1 MPAGSFSNIAALDK
15 HNFLAQSFQ
24 ERRFVIA
31 VFFLS
36 AVANRRSLMTWG
48 EWDALIPRCV
58 GQVNGVSSVFLLKRA
73 HLFLGPADLGF
84 STAAHGEKL
93 FLTLKI
99 EHGGV

>member
-15 HNFLAQSFQ
+15 HNFLAQTFK

-48 EWDALIPRCV
+48 DWDALDSLMRQASQRRVLQFFC
-58 GQVNGVSSVFLLKRA
+58 
-73 HLFLGPADLGF
+73 
-84 STAAHGEKL
+84 
-93 FLTLKI
+93 
-99 EHGGV
+99 